1 MPNKKI
7 EALNASIFLLGRLME
22 RVMGV
27 EPTSQPWE
35 GRILPMKYT
44 RIVKSKIWLR
54 NSAEWH
60 YFDSNYNYNK

>member
-1 MPNKKI
+1 
-7 EALNASIFLLGRLME
+7 
-22 RVMGV
+22 MGV